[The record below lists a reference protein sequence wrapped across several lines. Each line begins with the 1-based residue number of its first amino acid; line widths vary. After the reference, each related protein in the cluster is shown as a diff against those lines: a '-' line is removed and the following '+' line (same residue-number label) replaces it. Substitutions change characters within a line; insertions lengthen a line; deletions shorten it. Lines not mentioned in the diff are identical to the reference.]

1 MNSLL
6 HNPLTELPL
15 PYFLVA
21 FAALEVTGLVAGG
34 FWIWL
39 CDGTRDDDLPNTCP
53 EDLDPYEIAY
63 LQGGAPQVTRL
74 VAFDLIEQGVLT
86 LSTGRPWLFLF
97 PRRPMLRRADS
108 APDLANL
115 NAIQRA
121 AWNWTAVPRRP
132 GDLLH
137 RRIGLLK
144 EVSPL
149 CPPLMRSL
157 ADRRLLE
164 TVGRRHARI
173 VVCRLLITTF
183 VGLGLY
189 KLITMA
195 ILGQG
200 DFVPLLLLI
209 LTGFVSTRII
219 CHPRRMSVL
228 GFRYLESLQL
238 ERGDWDHASLMSSDQ
253 PQSAGIPHSTHATQL
268 LDVALFGPRTSDRT
282 LNELSVGSP

>member
-6 HNPLTELPL
+6 HNPFTELAL

-21 FAALEVTGLVAGG
+21 FAAIEVIGLIAGG
-34 FWIWL
+34 VWIWL
-39 CDGTRDDDLPNTCP
+39 RDGTRDDDLPDAYP
-53 EDLDPYEIAY
+53 ESLDAYEIAY

-74 VAFDLIEQGVLT
+74 VIFDLIEQGVLT
-86 LSTGRPWLFLF
+86 LSNGKPRLFLF
-97 PRRPMLRRADS
+97 PGRPMLRHADP

-121 AWNWTAVPRRP
+121 AWNWAAVPRRP

-137 RRIGLLK
+137 RQVGLLK
-144 EVSPL
+144 HVAPL
-149 CPPLMRSL
+149 CTPLIQSL
-157 ADRRLLE
+157 AERRLLE
-164 TVGRRHARI
+164 TAGRRHAR
-173 VVCRLLITTF
+173 LLVSRTLIAAF

-200 DFVPLLLLI
+200 EFVSLLLLI
-209 LTGFVSTRII
+209 LAGLVSTRII
-219 CHPRRMSVL
+219 CHPHRLSVL

-238 ERGDWDHASLMSSDQ
+238 ERGDWDHTSLMAADQ
-253 PQSAGIPHSTHATQL
+253 SQPITDAHRTHAIHL
-268 LDVALFGPRTSDRT
+268 LDMALFGHRSHDQS
-282 LNELSVGSP
+282 LNQVSIGSP